1 MWLTTDRILLRRW
14 TPADWEPFAAMNAD
28 PRVMEFFT
36 KRLSKDES
44 KAAAERIEAHF
55 EKHGF
60 GLWAVELLQSRR
72 FIGFTGLSVP
82 GFRAHFTP
90 CVEIGWRLC
99 ADSWGH
105 GLATEA
111 AREVLQYGFER
122 IGLSAVVSFTA
133 QGNMRSR
140 RVMEKLRMTHDPAD
154 DFEHPALHAGHP
166 LRGHVLYRLTKEQ
179 WHAQRPG

>member
-1 MWLTTDRILLRRW
+1 
-14 TPADWEPFAAMNAD
+14 MNAD

-72 FIGFTGLSVP
+72 FIGFTGHQCQGS
-82 GFRAHFTP
+82 AHFTP

-99 ADSWGH
+99 ADSWDM
-105 GLATEA
+105 AQTEA
-111 AREVLQYGFER
+111 AREVLQYGFEDLIIR
-122 IGLSAVVSFTA
+122 GSFVYRAGQHAIATGHGKA
-133 QGNMRSR
+133 PHDSRSGR
-140 RVMEKLRMTHDPAD
+140 
-154 DFEHPALHAGHP
+154 
-166 LRGHVLYRLTKEQ
+166 
-179 WHAQRPG
+179 